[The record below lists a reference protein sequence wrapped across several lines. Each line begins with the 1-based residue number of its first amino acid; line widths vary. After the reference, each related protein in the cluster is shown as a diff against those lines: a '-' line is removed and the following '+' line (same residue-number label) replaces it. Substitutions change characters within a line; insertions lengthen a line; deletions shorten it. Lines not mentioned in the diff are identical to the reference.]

1 MPECR
6 TPVMTMVEASWV
18 DQSGAL
24 RSVPARMEDRSAGG
38 ACIRVK
44 MPIGVGSK
52 LRIQWRFEQFSG
64 TAKYCR
70 SEGREYLVGIQ
81 RDTTKDPLTQRPRS
95 RRSFHRQS
103 RKYTEAARE
112 QAERNSRSGSEGSNC
127 ARVAY
132 CATCRRIAY
141 ARRGSRNGRRGE
153 APRFTARGIQCAST
167 ESI

>member
-81 RDTTKDPLTQRPRS
+81 RDTTKDPLTSDPVP
-95 RRSFHRQS
+95 
-103 RKYTEAARE
+103 
-112 QAERNSRSGSEGSNC
+112 AE
-127 ARVAY
+127 
-132 CATCRRIAY
+132 
-141 ARRGSRNGRRGE
+141 
-153 APRFTARGIQCAST
+153 AST
-167 ESI
+167 AKAESIP